1 MTTLARSPVIAEDVE
16 CVVRRHLVA
25 PEVHVAASQLVEPET
40 IIATAAT
47 GVSRAARIALAV
59 ELGVAPGEVARY
71 LVRALGERVEAGE
84 VVAARRRGLRSL
96 QVSSPIAGRLATL
109 DEQTGTLVVV
119 AEAPRRPVP
128 ALVAGEVIRI
138 AEGAVE
144 IRAVGDLVA
153 GTVLLGPESA
163 GPLMVLADRPD
174 RELPID
180 EFDQRC
186 RGTVV
191 VAGMTVS
198 SAVLRRLLDIG
209 AAGVIVGSLS
219 VSALEPFFRDLAQVR
234 RALTGLRGDW
244 PLPFGILV
252 MEGFGRIAL
261 ADPFFEALR
270 ERTGR
275 WAALL
280 HGESIGLDR
289 PVCFTPSRG
298 LHGRS
303 LQPVPLS
310 VGMPVHLRIPAGPGI
325 AHVRS
330 LPFLARCLE
339 GLAFEAV
346 LVERD
351 GRVETVPV
359 DLVDLLEAP

>member
-1 MTTLARSPVIAEDVE
+1 MTTLARSPVIAKDVE
-16 CVVRRHLVA
+16 CVVRRRLVA
-25 PEVHVAASQLVEPET
+25 PEVHVVVSQLVEPET

-47 GVSRAARIALAV
+47 GVSRTARIAIAV

-84 VVAARRRGLRSL
+84 VIAARRRGLRSL

-109 DEQTGTLVVV
+109 NEQTGTLVVV
-119 AEAPRRPVP
+119 AEAARHPIP
-128 ALVAGEVIRI
+128 ALVAGEVVRI
-138 AEGAVE
+138 ADGAVE
-144 IRAVGDLVA
+144 VRAVGDLMTGA
-153 GTVLLGPESA
+153 VLLGPESA
-163 GPLMVLADRPD
+163 GPLLVLADRPD
-174 RELPID
+174 RELPLD
-180 EFDQRC
+180 EFDERC
-186 RGTVV
+186 RGAVV

-198 SAVLRRLLDIG
+198 SAVLRRLLEIG

-219 VSALEPFFRDLAQVR
+219 VSALQPFFREITQMR
-234 RALTGLRGDW
+234 RALTTSLADW
-244 PLPFGILV
+244 PLPFAILV

-261 ADPFFEALR
+261 TEPLFSALC

-275 WAALL
+275 WTALL
-280 HGESIGLDR
+280 RGESIGLDR
-289 PVCFTPSRG
+289 PVCFSPSRG
-298 LHGRS
+298 LSGRP

-310 VGMPVHLRIPAGPGI
+310 IGMPVRLRIPAGSGI

-339 GLAFEAV
+339 GLPFEAL

-351 GRVETVPV
+351 GCVETVPV
-359 DLVDLLEAP
+359 DLVDPLEGP